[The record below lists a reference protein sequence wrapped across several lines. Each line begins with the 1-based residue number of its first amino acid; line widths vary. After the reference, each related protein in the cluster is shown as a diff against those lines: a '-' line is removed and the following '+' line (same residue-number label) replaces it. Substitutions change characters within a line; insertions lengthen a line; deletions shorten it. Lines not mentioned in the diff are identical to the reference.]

1 MRKIRKTGVHKMK
14 PVKFADFTKEIE
26 RKGFTF
32 VRQAGSHA
40 IYKNTAGISLS
51 IPKTREIAPGTLRNL
66 TKLIG

>member
-1 MRKIRKTGVHKMK
+1 MRKIRKGARKMK

-26 RKGFTF
+26 KKGFVF

-40 IYKNTAGISLS
+40 IYKNNSGVSLS

-66 TKLIG
+66 ERLIK

>member
-1 MRKIRKTGVHKMK
+1 MRKIRKTGAHKMK

-40 IYKNTAGISLS
+40 IYKNNSGVSLS
-51 IPKTREIAPGTLRNL
+51 IPKASEIAPGTLRNL
-66 TKLIG
+66 ERLIK